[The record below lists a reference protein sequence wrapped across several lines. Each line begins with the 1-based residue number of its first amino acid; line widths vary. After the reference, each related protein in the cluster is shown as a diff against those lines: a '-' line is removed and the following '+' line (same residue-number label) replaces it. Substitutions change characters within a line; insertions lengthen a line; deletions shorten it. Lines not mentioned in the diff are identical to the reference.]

1 MKDLKQS
8 NSTNQITEKEKQM
21 DKIKLFDVTLGVL
34 SGAKGKYGTVNGSNG
49 IVWLVRT
56 DETNENLTVG
66 K

>member
-1 MKDLKQS
+1 
-8 NSTNQITEKEKQM
+8 M
-21 DKIKLFDVTLGVL
+21 DKIKLFDVTLGIL
-34 SGAKGKYGTVNGSNG
+34 SGIKGKYAMVDGSNG